1 MSRKNHNAFLKKQR
15 AERKRKAKLEKKQK
29 MEARKNQPSSGKL
42 EDMMAYLDEDGNIIS
57 KSEDPES
64 PPEEEG
70 TDDAPKTK

>member
-29 MEARKNQPSSGKL
+29 MEERKNQPSSGKL

-57 KSEDPES
+57 APPEAEDSPPAEDP
-64 PPEEEG
+64 
-70 TDDAPKTK
+70 K

>member
-29 MEARKNQPSSGKL
+29 MEERKNQPSSGKL

-57 KSEDPES
+57 ASEDT
-64 PPEEEG
+64 PEEPPTEK
-70 TDDAPKTK
+70 PE